1 MSQGRKDRVS
11 EIIEAYYNS
20 PRAKYV
26 DVVSQVK
33 EEGGLTPAE
42 VRKLKDRLLFIHS
55 DTIIRQAGLLR
66 AQQPIR

>member
-1 MSQGRKDRVS
+1 MSQGSKDRVP

-20 PRAKYV
+20 PRGKKV

-33 EEGGLTPAE
+33 EAGGLTPAE

-55 DTIIRQAGLLR
+55 NTIIRQAELCEPSN
-66 AQQPIR
+66 Q